1 MIEPRTQHLSNS
13 KGTAANTVVPFFFR
27 HNVPAPRPT
36 VAPPHLTHLVAFL
49 AALAMATPAGLA
61 QNLAAPPST
70 PADMNLLGRIHEKMV
85 AASGQPNESGMEK
98 YTTSL
103 PGHPDIAFSMIP
115 IEGGV
120 FTIGSPESEAHRNAD
135 EGPQVKVE
143 IGPFWMGQ
151 HEVTWDEFLKFMFPK
166 LPRNR
171 DGSLSYLKPD
181 TNLVD
186 LVARPTEPYVDMSFG
201 MGQEGGFPA
210 ICMTHHTANKYCEW
224 LSAQTGHFYRLPT
237 EAEWEYAC
245 RAGTTTAYSFGDDPN
260 QLDDYAWHFKNSE
273 WHYQRVGQKKPN
285 PWGLHDMH
293 GNVMEWC
300 LDQYDAGQYRKLTNA
315 GAKQP
320 LPWVKSSAP
329 YPHVTRGGSWDDD
342 PEDLRSSA
350 RRPSNPTWKMQDPEL
365 PKSIWYH
372 TDALGVGFRIVRP
385 LKLPSPEEMRDAW
398 YNGVEY
404 DHED

>member
-1 MIEPRTQHLSNS
+1 
-13 KGTAANTVVPFFFR
+13 
-27 HNVPAPRPT
+27 
-36 VAPPHLTHLVAFL
+36 
-49 AALAMATPAGLA
+49 
-61 QNLAAPPST
+61 
-70 PADMNLLGRIHEKMV
+70 MNLLGRIHEKMV

-103 PGHPDIAFSMIP
+103 PGHPTITFSMIP
-115 IEGGV
+115 IEGGT
-120 FTIGSPESEAHRNAD
+120 FTMGSPDSEAHRHDD
-135 EGPQVKVE
+135 EGPQVEVE
-143 IGPFWMGQ
+143 IEPFWMGQ
-151 HEVTWDEFLKFMFPK
+151 YEVTWDEFLKFMFPK

-171 DGSLSYLKPD
+171 DGSLSYPKPD

-201 MGQEGGFPA
+201 MGQEGGYPA

-224 LSAQTGHFYRLPT
+224 LSAQTEHFYRLPT

-245 RAGTTTAYSFGDDPN
+245 RAGTTTAYSFGDDPA

-273 WHYQRVGQKKPN
+273 WNYQPVGQKKPN
-285 PWGLHDMH
+285 PWGLYDMH

-300 LDQYDAGQYRKLTNA
+300 LDQYDTDQYRKLLNTGTTQA
-315 GAKQP
+315 P
-320 LPWVKSSAP
+320 PWVKSSAP
-329 YPHVTRGGSWDDD
+329 YPHVARGGSWDDD
-342 PEDLRSSA
+342 PEYLRSSA
-350 RRPSNPTWKMQDPEL
+350 RRPSNPDWKIQDPEL

-372 TDALGVGFRIVRP
+372 TDALGLGFRIVRP